1 MWKALELWARTMTE
15 HCKQN
20 LTDHPARDI
29 EDSSVESYANH
40 GGPAQDVSEENII
53 GTLIDTI
60 F

>member
-1 MWKALELWARTMTE
+1 MTE